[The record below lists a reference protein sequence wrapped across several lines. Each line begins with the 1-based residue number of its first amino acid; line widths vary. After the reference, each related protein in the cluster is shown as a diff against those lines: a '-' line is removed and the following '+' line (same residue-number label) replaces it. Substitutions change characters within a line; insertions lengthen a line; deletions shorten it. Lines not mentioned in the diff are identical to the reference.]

1 VVVVG
6 VVVAVAAVAAKRSTN
21 MTNTLPS
28 LGLGI
33 GWRQELALLIAQ
45 RTDLGFVE
53 LTSEN
58 HPTQL
63 PLPPAIQALRQRGVT
78 LVPHGLALSLGSA
91 QRPEARRVQMLAE
104 QAVRL
109 QSPLISEHIAFVR
122 SGEEEAGHLLAVPR
136 TRDMVRIL
144 SQNIR
149 EVMAQLPVPLALENI
164 ATLVEWPDAELAE
177 HEFLREVLDGTG
189 AMWLLDVENLYAN
202 SINHRFD
209 AAAYIDSVGA
219 ERIAYCH
226 MAGGTHGTEAYHD
239 THAHPIPREVFEL
252 LAYVVSKAPSLPG
265 CMLERDGAYDDR
277 AGINAELDTIAAT
290 MRPESAMRTQA

>member
-1 VVVVG
+1 MI
-6 VVVAVAAVAAKRSTN
+6 
-21 MTNTLPS
+21 MTNTLPT

-33 GWRQELALLIAQ
+33 GWRQELALLIAE
-45 RTDLGFVE
+45 RADLGFVE

-63 PLPPAIQALRQRGVT
+63 PLPPAVSALKQRGVT
-78 LVPHGLALSLGSA
+78 IIPHGLSLSLGSA
-91 QRPEARRVQMLAE
+91 QRPDARRVQMLAA
-104 QAVRL
+104 QAQRL

-122 SGEEEAGHLLAVPR
+122 SGQEESGHLLAVPR

-149 EVMAQLPVPLALENI
+149 EAMDQLPVPLALENI
-164 ATLVEWPDAELAE
+164 ATLFEWPDAELSE
-177 HEFLREVLDGTG
+177 HQFLCEVLDATG

-209 AAAYIDSVGA
+209 AAAYIDAVGA

-226 MAGGTHGTEAYHD
+226 MAGGTHGTDVYHD

-277 AGINAELDTIAAT
+277 SGINEELNTIAAT
-290 MRPESAMRTQA
+290 IKPATAAPTPP

>member
-1 VVVVG
+1 MI
-6 VVVAVAAVAAKRSTN
+6 
-21 MTNTLPS
+21 MTNTLPT

-33 GWRQELALLIAQ
+33 GWRQELALLIAE
-45 RTDLGFVE
+45 RADLGFVE

-63 PLPPAIQALRQRGVT
+63 PLPPAVAALKQRGVT
-78 LVPHGLALSLGSA
+78 IIPHGLSLSLGSA
-91 QRPEARRVQMLAE
+91 QRPDARRVQMLAA
-104 QAVRL
+104 QAQRL

-122 SGEEEAGHLLAVPR
+122 SGQEESGHLLAVPR

-149 EVMAQLPVPLALENI
+149 EAMDQLPVPLALENI
-164 ATLVEWPDAELAE
+164 ATLFEWPDAELSE
-177 HEFLREVLDGTG
+177 HQFLREVLDATG
-189 AMWLLDVENLYAN
+189 ALWLLDVENLYAN

-209 AAAYIDSVGA
+209 AAAYIDAIGP

-226 MAGGTHGTEAYHD
+226 MAGGTQGTDAYHD
-239 THAHPIPREVFEL
+239 THAHPIPREVFDL
-252 LAYVVSKAPSLPG
+252 LAYVVSKAPNLPG

-277 AGINAELDTIAAT
+277 ASINAELDTIAAT
-290 MRPESAMRTQA
+290 MRPEPAMRTQA